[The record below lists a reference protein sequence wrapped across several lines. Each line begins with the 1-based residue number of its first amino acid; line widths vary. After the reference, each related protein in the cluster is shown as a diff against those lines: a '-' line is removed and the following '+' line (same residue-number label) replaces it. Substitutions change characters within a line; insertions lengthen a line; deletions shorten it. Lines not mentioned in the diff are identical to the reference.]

1 VRISANTARR
11 LAIEAQLL
19 GRPRLAPGVEGAAQA
34 IEHLGRVQIDT
45 ISVVARA
52 HHHMLWSRCADY
64 EEGMLDALQRDDRR
78 AFEYWSGYVAAYLPM
93 GDYRYYLPAMR
104 GFRESA
110 HMQQWQQ
117 EHADLVDHVL
127 GRIREEGPLGSAD
140 FVDPSGRKR
149 GPWWDWKPAKQALEM
164 LFRAGVLMISE
175 RRRFQR
181 YYDLA
186 ERVLP
191 GDTDTTEAAP
201 EETARFVVRRA
212 LAHAGLAAADQIG
225 WSWLGDR
232 DAISGALAE
241 LASTG
246 EVVPLHVTGGRNG
259 THYALRDALA
269 GVRGR
274 RPGAP
279 RLHLLSPFD
288 GLIANRTRTRELF
301 GFDCKLEAYFPAHK
315 RQYGY
320 FCLPILFGDRFVGR
334 LDPKAD
340 RRAKT
345 LRVHRI
351 TFEPDAGAL
360 GPVLPALAESLRAYA
375 AFNGCDRVTVAATQ
389 PPGVRAPLRRH
400 LQ

>member
-1 VRISANTARR
+1 VRISPTTARR
-11 LAIEAQLL
+11 LAIDAQLL
-19 GRPRLAPGVEGAAQA
+19 GRPRLAHGKEGAAQA
-34 IEHLGRVQIDT
+34 IERLGRVQIDT

-52 HHHMLWSRCADY
+52 HHHMLWSRCPGY
-64 EEGMLDALQRDDRR
+64 EEGMLDAIQRDDRR
-78 AFEYWSGYVAAYLPM
+78 VFEYWSGYVAAYLPIA
-93 GDYRYYLPAMR
+93 DYRYYLPSMR

-110 HMQQWQQ
+110 HMQQWQRD
-117 EHADLVDHVL
+117 HADLVDHVL

-181 YYDLA
+181 RYDLA

-191 GDTDTTEAAP
+191 RDANTTEPAR

-232 DAISGALAE
+232 DAICDALSE
-241 LASTG
+241 LTDRG
-246 EVVPLHVTGGRNG
+246 EVVALHITGRQGG

-269 GVRGR
+269 RVRGR

-288 GLIANRTRTRELF
+288 GLIANRARTREVF
-301 GFDCKLEAYFPAHK
+301 GFDCKLEAYTPAAK
-315 RQYGY
+315 RQHGY

-340 RRAKT
+340 RKAEM

-351 TFEPDAGAL
+351 TFEPDAGDLDA
-360 GPVLPALAESLRAYA
+360 VLPALAEGLRAFA
-375 AFNGCDRVTVAATQ
+375 AFNGCDRVAVAATR
-389 PPGVRAPLRRH
+389 PASARAALRRH
-400 LQ
+400 LA